1 MEPNWQRGRRGAV
14 TPPTDLHPLCFLPS
28 DLRPVHVLPPTG
40 LHPVRVL
47 LSVLVL
53 TVGGDLTRD
62 DLTFERAISF
72 AQDLIRIPSPPG
84 GEGEVA
90 ARVMR
95 EMVALGFSDVRSD
108 EVGNVIGVAPGRG
121 ESPPVML
128 CSHLDVVDVGDIAS
142 WEHPPFSAT
151 IAEGHLH
158 GRGAMDI
165 KGPLAL
171 QTYAAAR
178 FVHEPGA
185 GDVIVAHT
193 VLEERGGWGMAHL
206 MATGS
211 VRPGAIIIGEATNG
225 DICIGHRGRAEIIVE
240 VQGLAGHASAP
251 ERARNP
257 LQGIGAV
264 IHALD
269 AFAHDLGHHDVLGP
283 STAAPTMIETMPRS
297 RNVIPDRA
305 QIVLDWRVLPGLLP
319 DGALSWLR
327 EYLDRVRL
335 PDDLCMDVRF
345 ATEHQHTWTGV
356 DEKRRLFTP
365 GFLLDA
371 AHPVVRTAARCV
383 THATGRAPEIRPW
396 TFATDGGHSCGVH
409 GIPTIGYAPGEERY
423 AHTNRERL
431 ELDSARDAY
440 AAYPRLI
447 GALFEVLPGSDASA

>member
-14 TPPTDLHPLCFLPS
+14 TPPTDLHRCVFH
-28 DLRPVHVLPPTG
+28 RPTG
-40 LHPVRVL
+40 LPPLRVL

-53 TVGGDLTRD
+53 TNGGELTRD

-84 GEGEVA
+84 AEGEVA

-128 CSHLDVVDVGDIAS
+128 CSHLDVVDVGDITS
-142 WEHPPFSAT
+142 WEHPPFSGA
-151 IAEGHLH
+151 IARGHLH

-171 QTYAAAR
+171 QTYAAAQ

-225 DICIGHRGRAEIIVE
+225 DICIGHRGRAEIIAE
-240 VQGLAGHASAP
+240 VQGVAGHASAP

-257 LQGIGAV
+257 LHGIGAV
-264 IHALD
+264 INALD
-269 AFAHDLGHHDVLGP
+269 AFAHDLGQHDTLGA
-283 STAAPTMIETMPRS
+283 STAAPTMIETTPRS

-335 PDDLCMDVRF
+335 AEGLALDVRF
-345 ATEHQHTWTGV
+345 ATEHQHTWTGL
-356 DEKRRLFTP
+356 EEERRLFTP

-371 AHPVVRTAARCV
+371 AHPIVRAAARSV
-383 THATGRAPEIRPW
+383 TRGTGRAPEIRPW

-431 ELDSARDAY
+431 ELDSARNAY
-440 AAYPRLI
+440 VAYPGLI
-447 GALFEVLPGSDASA
+447 GALFDVLPESGASV